1 VKRNMDALELVRLQA
16 AAWGLRLEGN
26 RLARLE
32 GFARSLGSYE
42 EANVIGTREV
52 RKILLDHVLDSLSC
66 FLFEPLQVAERLA
79 DVGTGGGLPG
89 VPIKIVAPRTEVTL
103 VESVAKKAR
112 FLQRAIDG
120 LSLQDTTVLNAR
132 VEEASRT
139 AEHRA
144 AYDIAT
150 ARAVARLSVVAEYCV
165 PLLRVGG
172 HVVSMKGRLGDEELS
187 EGEKAAKTLGAKVS
201 TLIPVPRLSERGE
214 KDRCLVILEK
224 VEDTPAKYPRKVGVP
239 AKNPLGVV

>member
-1 VKRNMDALELVRLQA
+1 MDALELVRLQA
-16 AAWGLRLEGN
+16 AAWGLRLDRD

-32 GFARSLGSYE
+32 HFAWFLGSYE

-66 FLFEPLQVAERLA
+66 FLFEPLSVAERLA
-79 DVGTGGGLPG
+79 DVGSGGGLPG
-89 VPIKIVAPRTEVTL
+89 VPIKIVAPRKEVAL
-103 VESVAKKAR
+103 VESVAKKAT
-112 FLQRAIDG
+112 FLRRAIDE

-139 AEHRA
+139 EKHRGA
-144 AYDIAT
+144 HDIAT

-172 HVVSMKGRLGDEELS
+172 HVVSMKGRLGDEEFS
-187 EGEKAAKTLGAKVS
+187 EGEKAAEKLGAKVS
-201 TLIPVPRLSERGE
+201 TLIRVPRLPETGE
-214 KDRCLVILEK
+214 KERCLVVLEK

-239 AKNPLGVV
+239 AKKPLGVV

>member
-1 VKRNMDALELVRLQA
+1 MHALELVRLQA
-16 AAWGLRLEGN
+16 AAWGLRLDGT

-32 GFARSLGSYE
+32 RFARFLGSYE

-52 RKILLDHVLDSLSC
+52 QEILLDHVLDSLSC
-66 FLFEPLQVAERLA
+66 FLFEPLGLAERLA
-79 DVGTGGGLPG
+79 DVGTGGGLPV

-112 FLQRAIDG
+112 FLRRVIDE

-132 VEEASRT
+132 VEEVSRT
-139 AEHRA
+139 EEHRG

-165 PLLRVGG
+165 PLLRAGG
-172 HVVSMKGRLGDEELS
+172 HVVSMKGRLRDEELS
-187 EGEKAAKTLGAKVS
+187 EGEKAAEKLGAKVS
-201 TLIPVPRLSERGE
+201 TLIPVPRLPETGE
-214 KDRCLVILEK
+214 KERCLVILEK
-224 VEDTPAKYPRKVGVP
+224 VEDTPAEYPRKVGVP

>member
-1 VKRNMDALELVRLQA
+1 MHALELVRLQA
-16 AAWGLRLEGN
+16 AAWGLRLDGT

-32 GFARSLGSYE
+32 RFARFLGTYE
-42 EANVIGTREV
+42 EANVIGTRDVQE
-52 RKILLDHVLDSLSC
+52 ILLDHVLDSLSC
-66 FLFEPLQVAERLA
+66 FLFEPIGLAERLA
-79 DVGTGGGLPG
+79 DVGAGGGLPV
-89 VPIKIVAPRTEVTL
+89 VPIKIVTPRTEVTL

-112 FLQRAIDG
+112 FIRRAIDE

-132 VEEASRT
+132 VEEVSRT
-139 AEHRA
+139 EEHRG

-165 PLLRVGG
+165 PLLKAGG
-172 HVVSMKGRLGDEELS
+172 HVVSMKGRLRDEELS
-187 EGEKAAKTLGAKVS
+187 EGEKAAEILGAKVS
-201 TLIPVPRLSERGE
+201 TLLPVPRLPETGE
-214 KDRCLVILEK
+214 KERCLVILEK